1 MCIKSFTANSTAIAM
16 DLVCDAMRNVSVI
29 VSLYQENE
37 GLARVVAALEPLE
50 QTYED
55 PSPY

>member
-1 MCIKSFTANSTAIAM
+1 MCIKSFTANSTATTM

-50 QTYED
+50 LTYED
-55 PSPY
+55 PRPY